1 MLFSKS
7 DLIDLHQTYI
17 KVEPV
22 AKKKVRG
29 GSGDSSKNKKKA
41 QKINPSVFEQY
52 VLQES
57 QHQITEVRTDMNES
71 EKTAKFDQII
81 EGTYVIP
88 EKIPQKFKRFQ
99 MEVSI

>member
-22 AKKKVRG
+22 AKKKARG

-41 QKINPSVFEQY
+41 
-52 VLQES
+52 
-57 QHQITEVRTDMNES
+57 
-71 EKTAKFDQII
+71 
-81 EGTYVIP
+81 
-88 EKIPQKFKRFQ
+88 
-99 MEVSI
+99 